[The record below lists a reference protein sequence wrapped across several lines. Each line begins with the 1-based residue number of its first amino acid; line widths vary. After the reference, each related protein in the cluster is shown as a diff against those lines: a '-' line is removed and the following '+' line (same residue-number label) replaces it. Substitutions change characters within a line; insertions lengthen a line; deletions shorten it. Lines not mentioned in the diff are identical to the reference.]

1 MLSIIIPIKN
11 EEQIINS
18 TLEKI
23 LNEVKDIDFEVII
36 IDDFSNDNSTNLIK
50 EITQKHKNLKFYNNK
65 LAGLG
70 SLIDLGIEKSSGEFI
85 VIMMADLSDSIE
97 DLKSYYKAIKD
108 SGYDSIMGSRFI
120 KGSVVSDYPITKLI
134 LNRVFNN
141 FVKLIFLSDYNDFT
155 NAFKI
160 YKKDTLLKLKPYV
173 SESFNIF
180 LELPLKLISR
190 GYKYKIIPI
199 KWINRKKGKSKFK
212 IKELGAKYIFTLI
225 YCLAEKILLKK

>member
-23 LNEVKDIDFEVII
+23 LNEIKGIDFEVIL

-50 EITQKHKNLKFYNNK
+50 EIIQKHKNLKFYNNK

-108 SGYDSIMGSRFI
+108 SGYDAVMGSRFM
-120 KGSVVSDYPITKLI
+120 KDSVVSDYPITKLI

-199 KWINRKKGKSKFK
+199 KWINRKKGKSKFQ
-212 IKELGAKYIFTLI
+212 IRELGAKYIFTLI